1 MYRVELSFDSDR
13 LEQDVLERLYKKRM
27 RSLSLRT

>member
-13 LEQDVLERLYKKRM
+13 LEQDVLERLYKKRIKYFI
-27 RSLSLRT
+27 LRT

>member
-1 MYRVELSFDSDR
+1 MYRVELSFDADR

-27 RSLSLRT
+27 KSLSLRT